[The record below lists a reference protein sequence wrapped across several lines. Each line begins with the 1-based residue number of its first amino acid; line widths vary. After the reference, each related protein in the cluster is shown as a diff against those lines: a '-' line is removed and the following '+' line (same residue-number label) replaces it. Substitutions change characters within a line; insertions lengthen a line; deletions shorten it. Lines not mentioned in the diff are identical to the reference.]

1 MAAAGTRRLAIS
13 QCWEEA
19 ACLSFY
25 GMQSLHEI
33 FEVVGSH
40 LTDSDLEVLSFL
52 LDETYLATHPLD
64 PAGWAVDLEGR
75 AGATCPRLQA
85 AMQRYHGRRGS
96 STGEL
101 GFCAA
106 GVHKPKD
113 GVELLLE
120 LERRGVCDESNLTHL
135 LQLLRI
141 LTRHDLMPFVTQKK
155 RRTVSPER
163 CSYGSVI
170 SGAEEEE
177 EEGVRKSA
185 AETDGAGRG
194 QWRAGVD
201 PNRQSPAGSK
211 RPRGRK
217 RRSRKLNSPPR
228 RAGGGGGGGRGG
240 GQGQQHIFAQ
250 DRVTCGKRP
259 LFASLPPSSRC
270 FSLHTAFSIYTSHL
284 NIFSPSLLS
293 SPPSLLSLSLSLP
306 RRAPACARGILR
318 SRDGSARG
326 RVLQQAGPRG
336 AAVRSLQPGRRADPL
351 AGPRRHRVRHQ
362 VLGPV
367 VPGRLLEGLPERRA
381 ARGPERRLHHRLAPQ
396 GSGKGGR
403 GAAGQRG

>member
-185 AETDGAGRG
+185 AETEGAGRG

-228 RAGGGGGGGRGG
+228 RAGGGGGGRVG

-250 DRVTCGKRP
+250 DRVTCDVRLRVRAEYCDHETALRGGVSSSKPGLAERQFD
-259 LFASLPPSSRC
+259 LFSQADAL
-270 FSLHTAFSIYTSHL
+270 I
-284 NIFSPSLLS
+284 
-293 SPPSLLSLSLSLP
+293 
-306 RRAPACARGILR
+306 R
-318 SRDGSARG
+318 SRDLGAIVCDIKFSDLSYLDAFWKDYLSGALLEALKGVFITDSLRRAVG
-326 RVLQQAGPRG
+326 RE
-336 AAVRSLQPGRRADPL
+336 AVELLVSVDEEDYAEGRR
-351 AGPRRHRVRHQ
+351 
-362 VLGPV
+362 
-367 VPGRLLEGLPERRA
+367 RLLGD
-381 ARGPERRLHHRLAPQ
+381 H
-396 GSGKGGR
+396 
-403 GAAGQRG
+403 GQPLR

>member
-1 MAAAGTRRLAIS
+1 MAAAAGTRRLAIS

-52 LDETYLATHPLD
+52 LDETYPATHPLD
-64 PAGWAVDLEGR
+64 PAGWAADLEGR

-96 STGEL
+96 STGER

-120 LERRGVCDESNLTHL
+120 LERRGVCDESNFNHL

-141 LTRHDLMPFVTQKK
+141 LTRHDLMPYSQVH
-155 RRTVSPER
+155 VSPER

-177 EEGVRKSA
+177 GVRKSA
-185 AETDGAGRG
+185 SETEGAGRG

-217 RRSRKLNSPPR
+217 RRSRKLSSPPR
-228 RAGGGGGGGRGG
+228 RAGGGGRGG

-250 DRVTCGKRP
+250 DRVTCDVRLRVRAEYCDHETALRGGVSSSKPGLAERQFD
-259 LFASLPPSSRC
+259 LFSQADAL
-270 FSLHTAFSIYTSHL
+270 
-284 NIFSPSLLS
+284 
-293 SPPSLLSLSLSLP
+293 
-306 RRAPACARGILR
+306 LR
-318 SRDGSARG
+318 SRDLGAIVCDIKFSDLSYLDAFWKDYLSGALLEALKGVFITDSLRRAVG
-326 RVLQQAGPRG
+326 RE
-336 AAVRSLQPGRRADPL
+336 AVELLVSVDEEDYAEGRR
-351 AGPRRHRVRHQ
+351 
-362 VLGPV
+362 
-367 VPGRLLEGLPERRA
+367 RLLGD
-381 ARGPERRLHHRLAPQ
+381 RGQPLR
-396 GSGKGGR
+396 
-403 GAAGQRG
+403 